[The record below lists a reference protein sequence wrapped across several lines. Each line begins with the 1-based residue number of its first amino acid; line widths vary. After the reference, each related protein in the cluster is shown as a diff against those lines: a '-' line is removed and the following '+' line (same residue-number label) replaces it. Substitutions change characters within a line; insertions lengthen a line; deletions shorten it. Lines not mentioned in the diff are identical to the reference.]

1 MKNNIRLICGLLI
14 ILSCEYLFT
23 TATAFAQNKNIFI
36 LHSYHQEYPWTNTE
50 NKGFTQTLI
59 NRFLSG
65 NINFSTEYLD
75 TKRVEFNKGYQDFFY
90 HYLKQKYVHYSPDV
104 ILCSDDNALS
114 FLLKFKE
121 RLFEHV
127 PVVFCGVNNLAVQND
142 LDRK

>member
-1 MKNNIRLICGLLI
+1 MDPVYLDILELYAKMEDKPEYAVTIISPEGVFEYILLN
-14 ILSCEYLFT
+14 S
-23 TATAFAQNKNIFI
+23 
-36 LHSYHQEYPWTNTE
+36 E

-104 ILCSDDNALS
+104 IFCSDDNALS

-121 RLFEHV
+121 RLFENV
-127 PVVFCGVNNLAVQND
+127 PVVFCGVNNLDVKNA